1 VSLSPLGRVLRHR
14 GPSRVTLV
22 AALLGGAGILA
33 AILLRSALLVVL
45 VSVLVLAVSTTVEAK
60 RAGRRW
66 RRGEVLLRGA
76 SFACLNLG
84 GALVRR
90 VIRPDYIF
98 VLYAETDRDKRL
110 YFPRWVERLL
120 RPVFPSGLIHFGRYW
135 GMMVAGKATAESF
148 ESSPERLQALLD
160 NTREK
165 FPQVQVIALAGRLP
179 SIAASQGVS
188 LDGPFLEGDR
198 GTLCAM
204 IGAAHEQAA
213 LLGKTPME
221 VTIAVPGGD
230 GFIGRQLVTELAR
243 EFRAVIALDPRLEDQ
258 HGWRENV
265 LFTHQPEDIARA
277 QAVLV
282 LTARGEETAD
292 IVPYLAPGT
301 LVAGIAARADGR
313 RGCHRA
319 QGERGGSSVSHT
331 TADSH
336 LPKRRHPGMP
346 AGGSRRGASWAG
358 RSWLASGVQRGGQ
371 GNWVPGTVGPAYLEP
386 PARSWADVGQR
397 SPAPER
403 VIQVERASDR
413 CDEGGRVRSG
423 RNSI

>member
-1 VSLSPLGRVLRHR
+1 MSLSPLGRVLRHR
-14 GPSRVTLV
+14 GPSRATLV
-22 AALLGGAGILA
+22 AALLGGVGILA
-33 AILLRSALLVVL
+33 GILLRSALLVVL

-160 NTREK
+160 NTRK
-165 FPQVQVIALAGRLP
+165 RFPQVQVIALAGRLP

-213 LLGKTPME
+213 LLGKTPTE

-243 EFRAVIALDPRLEDQ
+243 EFREVIALDPRLEDQ

-292 IVPYLAPGT
+292 IVPYLVPGT
-301 LVAGIAARADGR
+301 LVADDTHPEIPESLRERMVAAGAIVLKASVGDHRCRIRPRIPIFRSDDIPGCLLEALVVVHRGQDVLGSQVAFNAAAKEIGFRAR
-313 RGCHRA
+313 LAPH
-319 QGERGGSSVSHT
+319 VS
-331 TADSH
+331 
-336 LPKRRHPGMP
+336 
-346 AGGSRRGASWAG
+346 SRRRA
-358 RSWLASGVQRGGQ
+358 
-371 GNWVPGTVGPAYLEP
+371 PGPA
-386 PARSWADVGQR
+386 
-397 SPAPER
+397 
-403 VIQVERASDR
+403 
-413 CDEGGRVRSG
+413 
-423 RNSI
+423 